1 MKTERKYGEIHP
13 GIKWGPFTMRL
24 PGYHLKLNPSQH
36 IQGGLILLAT
46 CGSITPLMMNYFQ
59 VSFEVA
65 WTVSLVMLFWVLAQ
79 TILFGDIYA
88 AGAITPAL
96 PLTLVYM
103 NTLNPGIE
111 AIQGMMALFIVVSLL
126 FLFFGATKLGEK
138 FNAMIPVALKGG
150 IIMGAAIAAF
160 QSEINRLPDMPFSLI
175 TSWIIVLV
183 LMFSIPFSKL
193 PDTRSKIMAGSNA
206 LLLSLLAAGIVGF
219 FTGEMTYTMEWGFFI
234 PPVTETVTT
243 LSIWAVGL
251 PPFEVFL
258 AVIPIALVIYV
269 LAFGDLVVA
278 HTLLKGADKARK
290 DEKIDIN
297 PTRSHFVLA
306 ARNLGQIMTAG
317 PLLWIHGPI
326 WTGVQVFL
334 IERYKKG
341 QSVMKSIF
349 DGPMNFYIMAIPL
362 GLLLPVIAIIMPI
375 FPVALSISLL
385 LTGFACAYV
394 AMNLVKTNISR
405 GLVLAIGMLTAV
417 HGPVW
422 GIGVGVVL
430 YLLLIGRHGE
440 KSDESLSISDDEEG
454 DKNKAAS

>member
-1 MKTERKYGEIHP
+1 MKSKRNYGEIHP

-24 PGYHLKLNPSQH
+24 PGVHLKLTPSQH
-36 IQGGLILLAT
+36 IQGGLLLLAT
-46 CGSITPLMMNYFQ
+46 CGSITPLMMMYFE

-79 TILFGDIYA
+79 TVLFGDIYA

-103 NTLNPGIE
+103 NTLAPGID
-111 AIQGMMALFIVVSLL
+111 AVHGMIALFLLVIAL
-126 FLFFGATKLGEK
+126 FLFFGVTKLGER
-138 FNAMIPVALKGG
+138 FNNMVPVALKAG

-160 QSEINRLPDMPFSLI
+160 QSEMNRLPSMPYSLV

-183 LMFSIPFSKL
+183 LLFSIPFSKL
-193 PDTRSKIMAGSNA
+193 PDTRSKLMMGSNA
-206 LLLSLLAAGIVGF
+206 LLLSLVVAGAVGF
-219 FTGEMTYTMEWGFFI
+219 FTGEMTFQMEWGFFI
-234 PPVTETVTT
+234 PPIAETMST
-243 LSIWAVGL
+243 LSIWAVGI
-251 PPFEVFL
+251 PSWDVFL
-258 AVIPIALVIYV
+258 AVFPIALVVYI
-269 LAFGDLVVA
+269 LAFGDLVIA
-278 HTLLKGADKARK
+278 HTLLRGADKARK

-306 ARNLGQIMTAG
+306 ARNAGQLMTAG

-341 QSVMKSIF
+341 RKVMDSIY

-375 FPVALSISLL
+375 FPIALSISLL

-394 AMNLVKTNISR
+394 AMSLVKTNISR
-405 GLVLAIGMLTAV
+405 GVVLAIGMLTATY
-417 HGPVW
+417 GPVW
-422 GIGVGVVL
+422 GIGVGIGL
-430 YLLLIGRHGE
+430 YILLIGRHGE
-440 KSDESLSISDDEEG
+440 KVEDSLGMEKEAK
-454 DKNKAAS
+454 DKEDAAS

>member
-1 MKTERKYGEIHP
+1 MKIERKYGEIQP

-24 PGYHLKLNPSQH
+24 PGVHLKLTPSQH
-36 IQGGLILLAT
+36 IQGGLLLLAT
-46 CGSITPLMMNYFQ
+46 CGSITPLMMTYFE

-79 TILFGDIYA
+79 TVLFGDIYA

-103 NTLNPGIE
+103 NTLAPGID
-111 AIQGMMALFIVVSLL
+111 AVQGMIALFLVVIAL
-126 FLFFGATKLGEK
+126 FLFFGLTKLGER
-138 FNAMIPVALKGG
+138 FNNMVPVALKAG

-160 QSEINRLPDMPFSLI
+160 QSEINRLPSMPYSLI
-175 TSWIIVLV
+175 TSWVIVLV
-183 LMFSIPFSKL
+183 LLFSIPFSKL
-193 PDTRSKIMAGSNA
+193 PDTRSKIMMGSNA
-206 LLLSLLAAGIVGF
+206 LLLSLLVAGGVGF
-219 FTGEMTYTMEWGFFI
+219 FTGEMTFQMEWGFFV
-234 PPVTETVTT
+234 PPIAETMST
-243 LSIWAVGL
+243 LSIWAVGI
-251 PPFEVFL
+251 PSWEVFL
-258 AVIPIALVIYV
+258 AVFPIALVVYV
-269 LAFGDLVVA
+269 LAFGDLVIA
-278 HTLLKGADKARK
+278 HTLLRGADKARK

-306 ARNLGQIMTAG
+306 ARNAAQLMTAG

-341 QSVMKSIF
+341 RNVMESIY

-375 FPVALSISLL
+375 FPVALSVSLL

-394 AMNLVKTNISR
+394 AMSLVKSNISR
-405 GLVLAIGMLTAV
+405 GVVLAIGMLTATY
-417 HGPVW
+417 GPVW
-422 GIGVGVVL
+422 GIGVGIAL
-430 YLLLIGRHGE
+430 YILLIGRHGE
-440 KSDESLSISDDEEG
+440 KVEESLGVETEEE
-454 DKNKAAS
+454 KKEEAAS

>member
-1 MKTERKYGEIHP
+1 MGKERKYGEIQP
-13 GIKWGPFTMRL
+13 GIKWGPFTMRV
-24 PGYHLKLNPSQH
+24 PGVHLKLSPSQH

-46 CGSITPLMMNYFQ
+46 CGSITPLMMRYFE

-79 TILFGDIYA
+79 TVLFGDVYA

-103 NTLNPGIE
+103 NTLNPGTE
-111 AIQGMMALFIVVSLL
+111 AIHGMMAIFILVTIL

-138 FNAMIPVALKGG
+138 FNSIIPVALKGG

-160 QSEINRLPDMPFSLI
+160 QSEINRLPDMPFSLL

-183 LMFSIPFSKL
+183 LLFSIPFSKL

-206 LLLSLLAAGIVGF
+206 LLISLVAAGIVGF
-219 FTGEMTYTMEWGFFI
+219 FTGEMTYTMEWGLFV
-234 PPVTETVTT
+234 PPVAETFST

-251 PPFEVFL
+251 PSWEVFL
-258 AVIPIALVIYV
+258 AALPIALVIYV

-278 HTLLKGADKARK
+278 HTLLKGADKARQ

-297 PTRSHFVLA
+297 PTRSHFILA

-341 QSVMKSIF
+341 RNFMNSIF
-349 DGPMNFYIMAIPL
+349 DGPMNFYIMAVPL

-385 LTGFACAYV
+385 LTGFACAWV

-430 YLLLIGRHGE
+430 YILLIGRHGE
-440 KSDESLSISDDEEG
+440 KSDESLSLEE
-454 DKNKAAS
+454 DPVEEKRDAAS